1 MREGNQATGS
11 HHPAPHPVE
20 RHSLRILHV
29 NTSDLGG
36 GAERSATSLA
46 AGCRAAGHRA
56 WVAVGKRRG
65 DDPHTLLIPNEPAA
79 AWSRSMLRLSD
90 LLKPAAR
97 KIKPLKRAR
106 RWLERLTPPATYLNE
121 LRGRENFHYPGTRRL
136 LQLPPEPP
144 DVVHAHNL
152 HGGYFDLR
160 RLAPLSR
167 QVPVVVTLRD
177 EWLLTGHCAYTGDC
191 TRWRTGCGA
200 CPDLSIYPAIRRD
213 GTAEN
218 WKAKEAIY
226 QDSRLFLAAPS
237 RWLLAEAKRSML
249 AEGMVEGRVI
259 PNGVDTRL
267 FRPVERSEARD
278 VLNLPRDRPILLGAA
293 NRIRSNRFKDW
304 SALRAAMEI
313 VGASIGSEILFIA
326 LGEAGEPEKV
336 GRVEIRFVPFERD
349 MSRVAA
355 HFQAADVFLH
365 AARSEAAGRTILES
379 LACATPVIATAVGG
393 IPEQIRDLADPSVGE
408 AATGVLVP
416 AGDAVATARWIETL
430 LGDPGLRARLG
441 ERARADAQARFS
453 TERTV
458 SAYLSYYEDALA
470 AFARRGTFAA

>member
-1 MREGNQATGS
+1 MRESGADAVPFPP
-11 HHPAPHPVE
+11 PALSGQG
-20 RHSLRILHV
+20 RRLRILHV

-36 GAERSATSLA
+36 GAERVASMLA
-46 AGCRAAGHRA
+46 AGGLAAGHDARL
-56 WVAVGKRRG
+56 AVGKRRV
-65 DDPHTLLIPNEPAA
+65 DDPYTLLIPDEHAA
-79 AWSRSMLRLSD
+79 GWSRSMLRLSD

-106 RWLERLTPPATYLNE
+106 RWLERLTPPVKYLNE

-136 LQLPPEPP
+136 LQLSPEPP

-160 RLAPLSR
+160 QLAPLSR
-167 QVPVVVTLRD
+167 QVPLVVTLHD

-218 WKAKEAIY
+218 WKAKAAIY
-226 QDSRLFLAAPS
+226 RDSRLFLAAPS
-237 RWLLAEAKRSML
+237 RWLLAEAERSML

-259 PNGVDTRL
+259 PNGVDTRV
-267 FRPVERSEARD
+267 FRPVERNEARD
-278 VLNLPRDRPILLGAA
+278 VLDLPRDRPIVLGAA

-304 SALRAAMEI
+304 STLRSAMEI
-313 VGASIGSEILFIA
+313 VGAGSGSEILFIA

-336 GRVEIRFVPFERD
+336 GRVEIRFVPFEKE

-379 LACATPVIATAVGG
+379 FACATPVIATAVGG

-416 AGDAVATARWIETL
+416 AGDAVAMAHWIETL

-441 ERARADAQARFS
+441 ERARGDAQARFS
-453 TERTV
+453 TERMV

-470 AFARRGTFAA
+470 AFARRSTLAA